1 MTAQAEN
8 QIRQAIQSLDAD
20 VFYVSARIDP
30 NTVQRLRDALPSE
43 PRERGVLVLTTY
55 GGYAESA
62 YIIARLFRRIY
73 GEFNVCVFG
82 PCKSAGTL
90 LALGAT
96 QLVMGERGELGPL
109 DVQLSEKDEL
119 ARSGSGLEIF
129 TSLNV
134 LTETAFRA
142 FETFLFETVRRSGG
156 NITTRT
162 AAKIATELTIGIV
175 APMAEQIDPVR
186 LGHEQRA
193 MSIASRYAERL
204 GVREVAIQQ
213 LTLGYPSHEFVIDRE
228 EAEKLL
234 ENVREPNEAEGLLED
249 LLAGSEVGLY
259 LPTVK
264 HPPIVTCLSAPEEPM
279 ASDSPRPDDE
289 ESDDILGDPRST
301 DTETAER
308 DSGDGTAI
316 DQPG

>member
-1 MTAQAEN
+1 MMTAQAEN
-8 QIRQAIQSLDAD
+8 PIRQAIQALDAD
-20 VFYVSARIDP
+20 VFYVSAGIDP
-30 NTVQRLRDALPSE
+30 NTVQLLREALPSE
-43 PRERGVLVLTTY
+43 PRDRGVLVLTTY

-62 YIIARLFRRIY
+62 YIIARFLKRIY
-73 GEFNVCVFG
+73 DEFNVCVFG

-96 QLVMGERGELGPL
+96 HLVIGERGELGPL

-129 TSLNV
+129 TSLSV

-142 FETFLFETVRRSGG
+142 FETFLLETVRRSGG

-162 AAKIATELTIGIV
+162 AAKIATELTIGLV

-193 MSIASRYAERL
+193 MDIASRYAERL
-204 GVREVAIQQ
+204 GVREAAIQQ

-234 ENVREPNEAEGLLED
+234 ENVRGPSDAEGLLED
-249 LLAGSEVGLY
+249 VLAGLEVGLY
-259 LPTVK
+259 LPTAK
-264 HPPIVTCLSAPEEPM
+264 RPPIVMCLSASDEPM
-279 ASDSPRPDDE
+279 ASDSSRPDN
-289 ESDDILGDPRST
+289 
-301 DTETAER
+301 
-308 DSGDGTAI
+308 
-316 DQPG
+316 